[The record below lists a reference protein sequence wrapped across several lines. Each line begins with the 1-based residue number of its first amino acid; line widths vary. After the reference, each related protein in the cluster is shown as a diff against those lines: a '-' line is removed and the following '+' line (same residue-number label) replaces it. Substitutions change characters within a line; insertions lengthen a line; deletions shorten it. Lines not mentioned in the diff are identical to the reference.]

1 MTRILHGAQQIRTD
15 SRQIRDRFA
24 KVLHSIR
31 ADSQQIRESS
41 RWMRDGFAQVRK
53 GSHKIFADSR
63 QIRGFSMDSR
73 IRDGVRRFAQIR
85 DRFAKVLDT
94 IRADSRQIRDRF
106 ADSHSRFAQVRKDSR
121 WILHGSPCKMCVKSP
136 SRHPCRS
143 LSSSSSTSLPAIRA
157 SQASTSSRGPASA
170 SFSERQLLRSHHG
183 RRRPSTRARRR
194 RCGRTARASRCAPRG
209 SPCR

>member
-1 MTRILHGAQQIRTD
+1 MVRNRFAQIRDRFATD
-15 SRQIRDRFA
+15 SRKSSTRFAQLRDRFA

-94 IRADSRQIRDRF
+94 IRADSRQIRGRF

-136 SRHPCRS
+136 SRHP
-143 LSSSSSTSLPAIRA
+143 
-157 SQASTSSRGPASA
+157 
-170 SFSERQLLRSHHG
+170 
-183 RRRPSTRARRR
+183 
-194 RCGRTARASRCAPRG
+194 
-209 SPCR
+209 

>member
-1 MTRILHGAQQIRTD
+1 MVRRQIRTD

-31 ADSQQIRESS
+31 ADSQQIRESF

-63 QIRGFSMDSR
+63 QIRGFSMDSQF
-73 IRDGVRRFAQIR
+73 RDGVRRFTQIR

-94 IRADSRQIRDRF
+94 IRADSRRIRDRF

-121 WILHGSPCKMCVKSP
+121 WILHGSPCKMCVKGW
-136 SRHPCRS
+136 SRHPFE
-143 LSSSSSTSLPAIRA
+143 L
-157 SQASTSSRGPASA
+157 
-170 SFSERQLLRSHHG
+170 
-183 RRRPSTRARRR
+183 
-194 RCGRTARASRCAPRG
+194 
-209 SPCR
+209 